1 MDEGKK
7 SKKDKGIDFGA
18 SSETSSL
25 KTSYCETEKEY
36 VVEESEDDG
45 DSVASKS
52 SESEDEERGDFVNRI
67 RNQIVR

>member
-7 SKKDKGIDFGA
+7 SKKRKSKDFGA

-52 SESEDEERGDFVNRI
+52 SESEDE
-67 RNQIVR
+67 